1 MISKGSDIEEDIET
15 LEEIVKGNKECLAI
29 DLRNNNKDDIEHW
42 EKEINA
48 IENIVN
54 AYYREKAR
62 ADKLEKDYSKL
73 LTEKDEEE
81 AKVKELEEQ
90 VEYDKTHIFT
100 PTTINLNYIPKK
112 KIKDMFEESQT
123 LYEKKL
129 KEIDFKELKNISLNI
144 FEGIKL
150 EVERGLLRRL
160 LQESEDK

>member
-1 MISKGSDIEEDIET
+1 MSNKTSDKNVVTEEDIKI
-15 LEEIVKGNKECLAI
+15 LKKIVKGNKECLAI

-100 PTTINLNYIPKK
+100 PLTIQLNYIPKQK
-112 KIKDMFEESQT
+112 VKDKIEEIEKE
-123 LYEKKL
+123 YEL
-129 KEIDFKELKNISLNI
+129 LLEHQSGKESNRTKYL
-144 FEGIKL
+144 
-150 EVERGLLRRL
+150 RGKIHMGQEL
-160 LQESEDK
+160 LQEEDK